1 MARIKAQMGEMKLK
15 VMYELVAAM
24 GLKTRLLQ
32 GATFNIQG
40 LNTQDPMFPPL
51 RAAEFQF
58 CLVDHPG

>member
-1 MARIKAQMGEMKLK
+1 MGEMKLK